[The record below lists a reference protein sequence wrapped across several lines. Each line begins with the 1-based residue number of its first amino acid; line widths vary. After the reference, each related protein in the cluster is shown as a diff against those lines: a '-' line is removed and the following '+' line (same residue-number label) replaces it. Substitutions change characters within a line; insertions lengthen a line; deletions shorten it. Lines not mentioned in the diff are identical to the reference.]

1 MKIDKPPGYTSVNS
15 ASKKM
20 DQPINH
26 KHNQH
31 RDKMDKNK
39 RKAKRKRKKKE
50 HWSKF
55 S

>member
-26 KHNQH
+26 KHNQQ
-31 RDKMDKNK
+31 RDKNDKNK
-39 RKAKRKRKKKE
+39 RQAKKRKKE

-55 S
+55 P